1 MTNGSYIICTNPRS
15 GSTLLCGLLAQT
27 GVAGN
32 PDSFFR
38 GPSRQWWADHLQ
50 VPEAVDLTDPAFCAA
65 FLSAALAEGKGGGDF
80 FGCRLMHE
88 SLPDLMAMT
97 ACLHPDAKDDCARIK
112 AVFGQTVFVHLIRE
126 DKVDQAISYVRAEQT
141 GTWHVGPNGEAVEQ
155 KGPPQPPRYDFA
167 RIHQKVVEFEAQDA
181 AWARWFEQTD
191 VHPLK
196 VRYSDLADNPKHEL
210 RRILAHLNQPA
221 EAAERAIP
229 GVRKLADELNE
240 RWAAQYRGDREK
252 YATHSLS

>member
-1 MTNGSYIICTNPRS
+1 MTNDSYIICTNPRS

-27 GVAGN
+27 GVAGH

-50 VPEAVDLTDPAFCAA
+50 VPQAVNLTDSAFCAA

-167 RIHQKVVEFEAQDA
+167 RIHQKVVEFEAYEV
-181 AWARWFEQTD
+181 AWTRWLEQND
-191 VHPLK
+191 ISPLK

-221 EAAERAIP
+221 KAAERAIP